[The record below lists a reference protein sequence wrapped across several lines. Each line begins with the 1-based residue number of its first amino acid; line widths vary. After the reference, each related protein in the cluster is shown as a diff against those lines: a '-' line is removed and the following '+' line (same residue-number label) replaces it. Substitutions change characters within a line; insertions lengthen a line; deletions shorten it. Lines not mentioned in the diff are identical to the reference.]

1 MVAASDFQSPEELI
15 LAIEAEFGEPRLTIE
30 LIPATAWGS
39 NLRKA
44 LRPCHWNRLRFM
56 AYHAANHRCE
66 VCGGV
71 GRRYRVACH
80 ERWHFDDASAVQ
92 RLMGVIA
99 LCPDCHDVKHFGRAG
114 IQGRGPD
121 ALLTLCTVNDWSVE
135 QANRYVR
142 LSFELW
148 EFRKRKAW
156 RLDLDWI
163 KQFDLK
169 LRPQLSHEA

>member
-1 MVAASDFQSPEELI
+1 
-15 LAIEAEFGEPRLTIE
+15 
-30 LIPATAWGS
+30 
-39 NLRKA
+39 
-44 LRPCHWNRLRFM
+44 
-56 AYHAANHRCE
+56 
-66 VCGGV
+66 
-71 GRRYRVACH
+71 
-80 ERWHFDDASAVQ
+80 
-92 RLMGVIA
+92 MGVIA